1 MGDAMFIATV
11 IVCSLF
17 AVQLVGSGAMKLRR
31 HPKIVEALSAVD
43 VPLDWFPALASAE
56 IAGAAGLL
64 IGLWVAPL
72 GIAAAGCLC
81 GYFVGA
87 VLFHVRA
94 RDMKGIPAP
103 AMILVIAAVALWL
116 RIATM

>member
-1 MGDAMFIATV
+1 MFIATV

-31 HPKIVEALSAVD
+31 HPKIVEALTAVN
-43 VPLDWFPALASAE
+43 VPLEWFPALAAAE

-72 GIAAAGCLC
+72 GIVAAACLC

-87 VLFHVRA
+87 VLFHVRV
-94 RDMKGIPAP
+94 RDFKGAPAP
-103 AMILVIAAVALWL
+103 AAILVIAAVALWL
-116 RIATM
+116 RIATV